1 VRIVLERVGGSD
13 DCPHYAP
20 RDLEDLQGCNGQAVI
35 VCDVKGERAKRT
47 TLQNKAIHLYC
58 SQLAEDFNN
67 GGLDMLTVLKV
78 KSETSWTML
87 SVKDVIWRTIQEAMF
102 PEKKSTTQL
111 ETGEVSQVYEQIAK
125 HLSLNFK
132 ITRPFPNSSA
142 NSPISIP
149 IICCPHYHHH

>member
-1 VRIVLERVGGSD
+1 MARVIFVRTGGTESD
-13 DCPHYAP
+13 PTFSLMDA
-20 RDLEDLQGCNGQAVI
+20 EDVKAVNGQNTI
-35 VCDVKGERAKRT
+35 VADVKGERAKRT
-47 TLQNKAIHLYC
+47 TLQNKAIHKYC
-58 SQLAEDFNN
+58 SLLAEDFNN

-132 ITRPFPNSSA
+132 ITRSFPNRF
-142 NSPISIP
+142 
-149 IICCPHYHHH
+149 HE

>member
-1 VRIVLERVGGSD
+1 MARIIFVRTGGD
-13 DCPHYAP
+13 DDNPTFSLMDA
-20 RDLEDLQGCNGQAVI
+20 EGVKAVNGQHHVVAEVL
-35 VCDVKGERAKRT
+35 GERAKRT
-47 TLQNKAIHLYC
+47 TLQNKAIHKYC
-58 SQLAEDFNN
+58 SLIAEDFNN

-132 ITRPFPNSSA
+132 ITRAFPNRF
-142 NSPISIP
+142 
-149 IICCPHYHHH
+149 HD